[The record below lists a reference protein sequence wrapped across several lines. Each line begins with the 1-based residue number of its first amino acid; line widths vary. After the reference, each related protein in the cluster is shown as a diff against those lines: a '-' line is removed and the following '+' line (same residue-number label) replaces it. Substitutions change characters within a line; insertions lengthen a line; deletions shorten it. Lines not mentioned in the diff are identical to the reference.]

1 MLSGTSFN
9 VVVAGM
15 PGMPH
20 LSARNIKR
28 RWVNSRPEASPRLEQ
43 QNEFCLW
50 TAEPWELNAGATR
63 LSNGTVEK
71 KTRRAQKIRS
81 ACSNRFLHFERRS
94 PKSSMSERSNQYGE
108 NPNEGARN

>member
-1 MLSGTSFN
+1 
-9 VVVAGM
+9 
-15 PGMPH
+15 MPH
-20 LSARNIKR
+20 LPARNIKR

-63 LSNGTVEK
+63 LSNGTFEK

-81 ACSNRFLHFERRS
+81 GSVVTDFFISKGEVQKVLC
-94 PKSSMSERSNQYGE
+94 PKAERSNQYGE